1 MQGEPFIPE
10 NIIVHLGKPDEAA
23 QNISV
28 PFSDY
33 IKNVASSEIYP
44 TWPDNA
50 IRANVYAI
58 VTYVLNRIYTE
69 WYRSKGYDF
78 DITNSTQF
86 DQAFVEGRDIF
97 EPVSR
102 IVDELFDDYLTKGS
116 SIVPYFSAFC
126 NGTTS
131 TCPGLSQWGTV
142 DLAKQGY
149 TPYEIL
155 QNYYGDDINIV
166 KNAPIRA
173 STPSYPGIPLML
185 GSASNDVKTI
195 QVQLNR
201 ISKDYPAIG
210 KIYPVNGVYGVET
223 ESAVKKFQNIFNLA
237 QTGVVDKAT
246 WYKISYIYTS
256 VKKLTE
262 LTSEGVSL
270 SEASKQFVTELK
282 RGSEG
287 RAVRVLQYY
296 LAVVGAYYQAVM
308 PVEITGTFG
317 PKTEESVKSF
327 QKVFGLPQTGE
338 VDRETWNDLYR
349 AYAGIVESVPI
360 GSQDAGIALYP
371 GIVLSEGMTSE
382 YVRLIQQDLSY
393 IHDTYPNIPAVNDTG
408 YFGPLT
414 KNSILALQKQFGL
427 PQTGTIGPVTWD
439 AIISIYSDL
448 RYGTVK
454 RPEQFP
460 GYTIK

>member
-10 NIIVHLGKPDEAA
+10 NIVVHLGKPDEPGR
-23 QNISV
+23 NVSV
-28 PFSDY
+28 PFIDY

-44 TWPDNA
+44 TWPENA

-58 VTYVLNRIYTE
+58 VTYVLNRVYIE

-78 DITNSTQF
+78 DITSSTQY
-86 DQAFVEGRDIF
+86 DQAYVEGRDIF
-97 EPVSR
+97 EPISR
-102 IVDELFDDYLTKGS
+102 VVDEIFDDYITKGS
-116 SIVPYFSAFC
+116 SIEPYFSAFC

-131 TCPGLSQWGTV
+131 KCPGLSQWGTV
-142 DLAKQGY
+142 ELARKGL

-166 KNAPIRA
+166 RNAPVRA
-173 STPSYPGIPLML
+173 STPSYPGLPLML

-210 KIYPVNGVYGVET
+210 KISPTNGVYGVST
-223 ESAVKKFQNIFNLA
+223 EDAVREFQKIFNLA
-237 QTGVVDKAT
+237 PTGIVDKAT

-256 VKKLTE
+256 VKRLTE
-262 LTSEGVSL
+262 LTSEGISMSDV
-270 SEASKQFVTELK
+270 AKQFVTELK

-287 RAVRVLQYY
+287 QAVRVLQYY
-296 LAVVGAYYQAVM
+296 LSVVGAYYAAVT
-308 PVEITGTFG
+308 PVEIVGNFG

-327 QKVFGLPQTGE
+327 QSVFGLPQTGV
-338 VDRETWNDLYR
+338 VDRQTWNDLYR
-349 AYAGIVESVPI
+349 AYAGIVENVPI
-360 GSQDAGIALYP
+360 EAQDAGIALYP

-382 YVRLIQQDLSY
+382 YVRLLQQDLSY
-393 IHDTYPNIPAVNDTG
+393 IHNSYPNIPAVNDTG

-414 KNSILALQKQFGL
+414 KNAVLAFQNQFGIM
-427 PQTGTIGPVTWD
+427 QTGTVGPITWD
-439 AIISIYSDL
+439 AVMSVYSDL

-454 RPEQFP
+454 RAEQYP